1 MAQTPEA
8 LLRVG
13 SLRSS
18 ITQVIFWGWPG
29 LVLYAVIAWS
39 RTAIII
45 AGLALVAILTAT
57 WWSSATDWH
66 STASLGPALAG
77 WVALPMLMIGVGLV
91 EGVVM
96 WRGTSRADSVSR
108 RSTGSGSCRAA
119 LVENVPGTAPPACS
133 VTSAQPQTGTR
144 WGRDG
149 WDRGIVLPAALCS
162 SIEPDRPVE
171 GAVWLDRG
179 EASSSRPG

>member
-1 MAQTPEA
+1 MNPRRVAAVGQRLAMKSLFITLAVLCSAGVLWWRQTPEA

-29 LVLYAVIAWS
+29 LALYVLIAWS
-39 RTAIII
+39 RAAIII

-77 WVALPMLMIGVGLV
+77 WVALPILMIGAGLV
-91 EGVVM
+91 EGVVI
-96 WRGTSRADSVSR
+96 WRRNKS
-108 RSTGSGSCRAA
+108 
-119 LVENVPGTAPPACS
+119 PTA
-133 VTSAQPQTGTR
+133 
-144 WGRDG
+144 
-149 WDRGIVLPAALCS
+149 
-162 SIEPDRPVE
+162 
-171 GAVWLDRG
+171 
-179 EASSSRPG
+179 

>member
-1 MAQTPEA
+1 MNARRVAAVGQRLAMKSLFITLAVVCSAWVLWWRQTPEA

-13 SLRSS
+13 SLTSS

-29 LVLYAVIAWS
+29 LALYVLIAWS

-77 WVALPMLMIGVGLV
+77 WVALPILMIGAGLV
-91 EGVVM
+91 EGVVI
-96 WRGTSRADSVSR
+96 WRRNKS
-108 RSTGSGSCRAA
+108 
-119 LVENVPGTAPPACS
+119 PTA
-133 VTSAQPQTGTR
+133 
-144 WGRDG
+144 
-149 WDRGIVLPAALCS
+149 
-162 SIEPDRPVE
+162 
-171 GAVWLDRG
+171 
-179 EASSSRPG
+179 